1 MFTNDQQND
10 DPSLN
15 RGSANMIN
23 SNPAAG
29 LPDAASQPGAPSAA
43 VPLNAMSTPIQP
55 YGAVHQ
61 LIGQLLCDFHHMTE

>member
-29 LPDAASQPGAPSAA
+29 LPDAVNQPAFPSP
-43 VPLNAMSTPIQP
+43 VLRQ
-55 YGAVHQ
+55 GEQ
-61 LIGQLLCDFHHMTE
+61 LHETTIYRFRVRK